1 MKTVP
6 FFLALEES
14 GTLRS
19 IQHSTHDA
27 HVICPPPHPGIPDSN
42 DHSDEEE
49 EEAWLDAL
57 EAGQVDER
65 GYLPKKKEQGTLT
78 ARQVMCR
85 GRDVG
90 SEESWYGGNFF
101 EYSLPPPPF

>member
-1 MKTVP
+1 M
-6 FFLALEES
+6 L
-14 GTLRS
+14 
-19 IQHSTHDA
+19 
-27 HVICPPPHPGIPDSN
+27 SN
-42 DHSDEEE
+42 NHSDDEE

-85 GRDVG
+85 GGMWGARR
-90 SEESWYGGNFF
+90 GGIFLIF
-101 EYSLPPPPF
+101 SHPPF